1 LITIFQTHKQQH
13 FIELIDYTEK
23 IQFAANSIVQTSKF
37 ANIRVLPDRVKR
49 GYAFERAEKYILHH
63 IRVLPDWVK
72 RGYAFE
78 RAEKHILHHIRVLP
92 DQVKR
97 GYEV

>member
-1 LITIFQTHKQQH
+1 MPKKA
-13 FIELIDYTEK
+13 EK
-23 IQFAANSIVQTSKF
+23 YILHH
-37 ANIRVLPDRVKR
+37 IRVLPDWVKR

-78 RAEKHILHHIRVLP
+78 
-92 DQVKR
+92 
-97 GYEV
+97 